1 MILVCLLKQDSLPK
15 PPHAAMVILTM
26 EANWATVMRK
36 RAVAE
41 WVVNEFVTE
50 EDPLLLSLTG
60 TGTCAGGEG
69 KGRKEM

>member
-1 MILVCLLKQDSLPK
+1 
-15 PPHAAMVILTM
+15 MVILTM

-50 EDPLLLSLTG
+50 EDPLLLSLRG
-60 TGTCAGGEG
+60 QEHVQVE
-69 KGRKEM
+69 KGRKKEM